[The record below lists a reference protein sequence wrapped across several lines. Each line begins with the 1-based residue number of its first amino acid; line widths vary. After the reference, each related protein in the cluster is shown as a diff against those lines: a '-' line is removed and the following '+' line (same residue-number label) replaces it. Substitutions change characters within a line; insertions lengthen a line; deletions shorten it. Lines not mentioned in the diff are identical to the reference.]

1 MQKQI
6 SLTPE
11 VETQLNRLRK
21 KYANEERTPASYSRV
36 IKRVMKKAK
45 MWVEE

>member
-1 MQKQI
+1 MQKQV

-21 KYANEERTPASYSRV
+21 KYANEERPASYSRV
-36 IKRVMKKAK
+36 IKKVMKKAK
-45 MWVEE
+45 MWVE

>member
-1 MQKQI
+1 MQKQV

-11 VETQLNRLRK
+11 VERQLNRLRT
-21 KYANEERTPASYSRV
+21 KYADEERTPASYSRV
-36 IKRVMKKAK
+36 IKRVMKRAK